1 MKKYSILIVDD
12 EENVSK
18 LINKVLLRENYN
30 TYVASDGEKAL
41 KIIDKHEIDIVI
53 TDLKMPK
60 MSGMELFHK
69 IKEIDSSIKVI
80 IITAFATIDT
90 AIEALRMGA
99 KDYITKPFN
108 IDEIVD
114 AVRNITQCDN
124 DSNNDNNSE
133 IELLKKDEKELQ
145 NYIIAE
151 SQAMKEVM
159 DLIKQIADTRTSII
173 LYGET
178 GTGKELAAQAI
189 HKLSSRND
197 KPFIKVNCAAIPE
210 QLLESELFGYE
221 KGAFT
226 GAVGKK
232 PGRFELADGGSI
244 FLDEIGDI
252 PLGTQ
257 VKLLRVLQE
266 KEFEHLGGTKTIKVD
281 VRIIAATNK
290 NLYEAVKNGIFRE
303 DLYYRLNVVP
313 IILPGLRERQEDID
327 VLIEHF
333 LFRSAAISGR
343 TPKKISTGA
352 IEKLKN
358 YNWPGNIRELE
369 NAIERCVVISS
380 KNIIDVEDLP
390 SSIRNFS
397 LKENLEGSAKL
408 DDAIDN
414 TEKEVIIRTLKECS
428 GNRTKASIVLGI
440 SRRSLHRKIAKY
452 NIED

>member
-18 LINKVLLRENYN
+18 LLNKVLIKENYL
-30 TYVASDGEKAL
+30 TYIAMDGEKAL
-41 KIIDKHEIDIVI
+41 EIIDKHRIDIVI
-53 TDLKMPK
+53 TDIKMPK
-60 MSGMELFHK
+60 MSGIELLSK
-69 IKEIDSSIKVI
+69 IKEIDSAINVI
-80 IITAFATIDT
+80 MITAFATLET
-90 AIEALRMGA
+90 AIDALRMGA

-108 IDEIVD
+108 LDEIINSVN
-114 AVRNITQCDN
+114 NIIHN
-124 DSNNDNNSE
+124 IESSE
-133 IELLKKDEKELQ
+133 METEFLKDGEKNFK
-145 NYIIAE
+145 NYIISE
-151 SQAMKEVM
+151 SPAMKNVMEV
-159 DLIKQIADTRTSII
+159 IKQVADTRTSII

-178 GTGKELAAQAI
+178 GTGKELAAHAI
-189 HKLSSRND
+189 HNLSSRHD

-226 GAVGKK
+226 GAITKK
-232 PGRFELADGGSI
+232 PGRFELADEGSI

-252 PLGTQ
+252 PLGIQ

-281 VRIIAATNK
+281 VRIVAATNK
-290 NLYEAVKNGIFRE
+290 NLQESVANGTFRE
-303 DLYYRLNVVP
+303 DLFYRLNVVP
-313 IILPGLRERQEDID
+313 ITLPSLKERQEDLLD
-327 VLIEHF
+327 LVEHF
-333 LFRSAAISGR
+333 LLRSAMISGR
-343 TPKKISTGA
+343 TPKKISKGA
-352 IEKLKN
+352 MEKLTN

-390 SSIRNFS
+390 PLIANYCS
-397 LKENLEGSAKL
+397 KENEGISAKL
-408 DDAIDN
+408 DEAIDN
-414 TEKEVIIRTLKECS
+414 TERDVIIKTLKECN